1 MTNSAQMSMDFDLSM
16 AAWTLMAIT
25 FMLSI
30 IYLWWLMWCRLA
42 IKRRA
47 EQCSTPAADGG
58 DNDAALPT
66 VSVII
71 YAHNDAENLRRT
83 LPYILNQNYPEFEV
97 IVVNDGMIADDSNV
111 VAEFRREFDNVY
123 ETFVPDDTRN
133 VSRRKLALMVGIKAA
148 KHDVIVT
155 TNANAHPVSDRWLR
169 AMCRNFTKGIDVVIG
184 QSVYNHRSDHNSG
197 RLFRGFDSVCTRALY
212 TAWAI
217 GCKPY
222 RGTCDNLA
230 YRRDTFFANKG
241 FSKSMN
247 LHYGDDDIFVSE
259 IARNDNTRVELSHE
273 SFVSTTYDDPQRV
286 LREHKYRYDFT
297 SHYISTRAFTTER
310 IMAAVYWLGFATI
323 ALLTIAAAIN
333 VMAIFAPGIVAAIST
348 SLLAALHPETIATAT
363 EHFTQGT
370 IGITDVVLTV
380 APLLLLLLHTLP
392 GILVYRSVARVLRM
406 PRLFFTVP
414 LFTLVRPIVNLRYH
428 LRGHRYR
435 QQNFTWQ
442 RLK

>member
-1 MTNSAQMSMDFDLSM
+1 M
-16 AAWTLMAIT
+16 AAWTLMAVS
-25 FMLSI
+25 FLLSM
-30 IYLWWLMWCRLA
+30 IYLWWLLWRRLA
-42 IKRRA
+42 IKRRVG
-47 EQCSTPAADGG
+47 QCSTPECD
-58 DNDAALPT
+58 DPAALPS

-71 YAHNDAENLRRT
+71 YAHNDAENLRRS

-97 IVVNDGMIADDSNV
+97 IVVNDGMLADDSNV
-111 VAEFRREFDNVY
+111 VAEFRREYANVY

-148 KHDVIVT
+148 KNEVIVT
-155 TNANAHPVSDRWLR
+155 TNANSHPTSDKWLM
-169 AMCRNFTKGIDVVIG
+169 AMCRNFSPGTDVVIG
-184 QSVYNHRSDHNSG
+184 QAVYNHRSDKGNGHLMRS
-197 RLFRGFDSVCTRALY
+197 FDSVCTRALY

-217 GCKPY
+217 RCKPY

-259 IARNDNTRVELSHE
+259 IADSENTAVELSTE
-273 SFVSTTYDDPQRV
+273 SFVSTTYEDPERV
-286 LREHKYRYDFT
+286 LREQKYRYDFT
-297 SHYISTRAFTTER
+297 SRYISTRAFAAER
-310 IMAAVYWLGFATI
+310 TMAVLYWLNFAII
-323 ALLTIAAAIN
+323 ALLTTVAAIDIT
-333 VMAIFAPGIVAAIST
+333 AIFAPALVAAIST
-348 SLLAALHPETIATAT
+348 NLLAALHPETIVAVS
-363 EHFTQGT
+363 EHFTQGSF
-370 IGITDVVLTV
+370 GINDAVLTA
-380 APLLLLLLHTLP
+380 APLLLLLLHSLP
-392 GILVYRSVARVLRM
+392 GIVVYRSVARMLRM

-414 LFTLVRPIVNLRYH
+414 LFTLVRPLLNLRYH